1 MNSFSMF
8 NTFLVN
14 VPILYLLKIPENQ
27 SFSGV
32 FVGYKMRTLARN
44 GFNVKV
50 MTLLKLWWAFKHT
63 ITTEFISAFSVSRR
77 EPRLLTWQSKN
88 NRSEVFCKKVILKI

>member
-32 FVGYKMRTLARN
+32 FVGYKMRTLVRN

-50 MTLLKLWWAFKHT
+50 MTLLKLW
-63 ITTEFISAFSVSRR
+63 
-77 EPRLLTWQSKN
+77 
-88 NRSEVFCKKVILKI
+88 